1 MKGVDTYG
9 KITTAY
15 KTAVDALSVEYETDA
30 ARDSR
35 YSDEIKAQRVQER
48 NSRFNAEIDKAAQKA
63 V

>member
-1 MKGVDTYG
+1 MKEFEVLKRISTN
-9 KITTAY
+9 Y